1 MTIRIPA
8 ITVGSLLLLLL
19 LLRRFFTTPRS

>member
-19 LLRRFFTTPRS
+19 LRRFFTTPRS